1 MKAQKFSEE
10 IVKVSVIPDFYDH
23 FLGTNRDGL
32 VTLLSR
38 EDGSIS
44 YPHLFGI
51 KFEEF
56 NGCFFYFKDKNNLEF
71 LVEFST
77 GKIVTLDNFKS
88 LVKDNNN
95 VSHEEI
101 VKMNEFYLDHWAAL
115 NNEYYIYTD
124 LSTHLK
130 SLVKKDTLDT
140 KLKNFSDMNYYFS
153 DNDDIVTILQK
164 NGKQKLY
171 NLKTNSFFEMN
182 EYLIINP
189 IFKTPFILIGNNKN
203 ELRLYR
209 IKGDIEIKAIFDN
222 PNLYVSE
229 NDIIR
234 LRNGKILINV
244 NKEVYMV

>member
-23 FLGTNRDGL
+23 LLGTNRDGL

-38 EDGSIS
+38 EDASIT

-51 KFEEF
+51 EF
-56 NGCFFYFKDKNNLEF
+56 DGFNNYFFCFKDKNNLEF

-88 LVKDNNN
+88 LVKDNDIL
-95 VSHEEI
+95 SHEEVQKI
-101 VKMNEFYLDHWAAL
+101 KEFYLDRWVAL

-130 SLVKKDTLDT
+130 SLVKKDTLDP

-153 DNDDIVTILQK
+153 YNDDIVTILQK

-171 NLKTNSFFEMN
+171 NLNTNSFFEMN
-182 EYLIINP
+182 EFLIINP
-189 IFKTPFILIGNNKN
+189 IFKTPFILIGDYKN

-209 IKGDIEIKAIFDN
+209 IKGGREIETVFDDV
-222 PNLYVSE
+222 NLYVND
-229 NDIIR
+229 NDIIK
-234 LRNGKILINV
+234 LKNGKLLVNV
-244 NKEVYMV
+244 KDEVYMV